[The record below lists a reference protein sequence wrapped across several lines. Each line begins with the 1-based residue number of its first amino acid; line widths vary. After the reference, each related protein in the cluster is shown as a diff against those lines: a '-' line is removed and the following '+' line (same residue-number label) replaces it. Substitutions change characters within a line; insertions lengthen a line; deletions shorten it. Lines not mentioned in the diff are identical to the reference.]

1 MAMASPDAAA
11 GLTSRSDG
19 RTRQRSVALKTGAI
33 QALLAVNGFIMVY
46 PLVVMVMSSF
56 KTNAEIFT
64 SPFAL
69 PHSLSLANAHKIW
82 ADTNFVRYLANSIGI
97 TSASIL
103 LILVFS
109 TMAAYAIA
117 RYEYRLN
124 GAILMFF
131 VSGMTVPLKL
141 AIIPLFLQLDALH
154 LIDTYAGLV
163 LVYVAMGI
171 PSAVFI
177 MTGFLR
183 SLPRELEE
191 SARMDG
197 AGEARIMVSIMLPL
211 ARPALVIVAIQ
222 NAVPIWNDFF
232 FPLILIT
239 SDERKTLPQGLT
251 TFVGEFVTD
260 WGVLFTGL
268 TLAALPIMI
277 LYIALSRQFIAGIT
291 QGAVK

>member
-1 MAMASPDAAA
+1 MRASA
-11 GLTSRSDG
+11 
-19 RTRQRSVALKTGAI
+19 RTGEFLKNGGI
-33 QALLAVNGFIMVY
+33 QAMLLINAFIMVY
-46 PLVVMVMSSF
+46 PLFVMVISSF

-64 SPFAL
+64 SPFAM
-69 PHSLSLANAHKIW
+69 PESFSLANAEKVW
-82 ADTNFVRYLANSIGI
+82 TDTNFVRYLANSIGV
-97 TSASIL
+97 TAASII
-103 LILVFS
+103 LIVVVS

-117 RYEYRLN
+117 RYEFRGSTL
-124 GAILMFF
+124 ILMFF
-131 VSGMTVPLKL
+131 LSGMTVPLKL
-141 AIIPLFLQLDALH
+141 AIIPLFIQLDTLH
-154 LIDTYAGLV
+154 LLDTYAGLV

-191 SARMDG
+191 APRVDG
-197 AGEARIMVSIMLPL
+197 ANEWHIMMQIMLPL
-211 ARPALVIVAIQ
+211 ARPAMVIVAIQ

-239 SDERKTLPQGLT
+239 SDNLKTLPQGLT
-251 TFVGEFVTD
+251 VFMGEFTTN

-268 TLAALPIMI
+268 SLAALPIT
-277 LYIALSRQFIAGIT
+277 LVYIALSRQFIAGIT

>member
-1 MAMASPDAAA
+1 MKN
-11 GLTSRSDG
+11 GGQL
-19 RTRQRSVALKTGAI
+19 VKNGAI
-33 QALLAVNGFIMVY
+33 QAVLLLNAFIMIY
-46 PLVVMVMSSF
+46 PLFVMVISSF

-69 PHSLSLANAHKIW
+69 PHSFSLANAGKVW
-82 ADTNFVRYLANSIGI
+82 TDTNFVRYLANSIGV
-97 TSASIL
+97 TAASIL
-103 LILVFS
+103 LIVIFS

-117 RYEYRLN
+117 RYEFRGNAL
-124 GAILMFF
+124 ILMFF
-131 VSGMTVPLKL
+131 LSGMTVPLKL
-141 AIIPLFLQLDALH
+141 AIIPLFIQLDTLH

-183 SLPRELEE
+183 ALPRELEE
-191 SARMDG
+191 APRIDG
-197 AGEARIMVSIMLPL
+197 ASEWQVMMLVMLPL
-211 ARPALVIVAIQ
+211 ARPAMVIVAIQ

-239 SDERKTLPQGLT
+239 SDSLKTLPQGLT
-251 TFVGEFVTD
+251 VFMGEFTTN

-268 TLAALPIMI
+268 SLAALPIT
-277 LYIALSRQFIAGIT
+277 LVYIALSRHFIAGIT
-291 QGAVK
+291 QGAVRW

>member
-1 MAMASPDAAA
+1 MRPSA
-11 GLTSRSDG
+11 
-19 RTRQRSVALKTGAI
+19 RTGEFLKNGGI
-33 QALLAVNGFIMVY
+33 QAVLLLNAFIMVY
-46 PLVVMVMSSF
+46 PLFVMVISSF

-64 SPFAL
+64 SPFAM
-69 PHSLSLANAHKIW
+69 PESFSLANAEKVW
-82 ADTNFVRYLANSIGI
+82 TDTNFVRYLANSIGV
-97 TSASIL
+97 TAASII
-103 LILVFS
+103 LIVVVS

-117 RYEYRLN
+117 RYEFRGSTL
-124 GAILMFF
+124 ILMFF
-131 VSGMTVPLKL
+131 LSGMTVPLKL
-141 AIIPLFLQLDALH
+141 AIIPLFIQLDTLH
-154 LIDTYAGLV
+154 LLDTYAGLV

-191 SARMDG
+191 APRVDG
-197 AGEARIMVSIMLPL
+197 ANEWHIMMQIMLPL
-211 ARPALVIVAIQ
+211 ARPAMVIVAIQ

-239 SDERKTLPQGLT
+239 SDNLKTLPQGLT
-251 TFVGEFVTD
+251 VFMGEFTTN

-268 TLAALPIMI
+268 SLAALPIT
-277 LYIALSRQFIAGIT
+277 LVYIALSRQFIAGIT

>member
-1 MAMASPDAAA
+1 MTAAA
-11 GLTSRSDG
+11 VDAPGGARLG
-19 RTRQRSVALKTGAI
+19 RRWSAKAGFL
-33 QALLAVNGFIMVY
+33 QAVLLLNAFIMIY
-46 PLVVMVMSSF
+46 PLVVMLLSSF

-69 PHSLSLANAHKIW
+69 PQSFSLTNLEAVW
-82 ADTNFVRYLANSIGI
+82 TGTNFVRYLANSVIVTGAA
-97 TSASIL
+97 TLA
-103 LILVFS
+103 ILVTG

-117 RYEYRLN
+117 RYRFRGN
-124 GAILMFF
+124 GVVLMIFL
-131 VSGMTVPLKL
+131 SGMTVPLKL
-141 AIIPLFLQLDALH
+141 AVIPLFIQLDALG
-154 LIDTYAGLV
+154 LVDSQAGLV

-191 SARMDG
+191 SARIDG
-197 AGEARIMVSIMLPL
+197 AGELRVMVSIMLPL
-211 ARPALVIVAIQ
+211 ARPAMVIVAIQ

-239 SDERKTLPQGLT
+239 SDSLKTLPQGLT
-251 TFVGEFVTD
+251 VFMGEFTTN

-268 TLAALPIMI
+268 SLAALPVT
-277 LYIALSRQFIAGIT
+277 LVYIALSRQFIAGLT

>member
-1 MAMASPDAAA
+1 
-11 GLTSRSDG
+11 
-19 RTRQRSVALKTGAI
+19 AI
-33 QALLAVNGFIMVY
+33 QGVLLLNAFIMVY
-46 PLVVMVMSSF
+46 PLFVMLISSF
-56 KTNAEIFT
+56 ETNAEIFT

-69 PHSLSLANAHKIW
+69 PHSFSLANAQKVW
-82 ADTNFVRYLANSIGI
+82 TDTNFVRYLANSIGV
-97 TSASIL
+97 TAASIV
-103 LILVFS
+103 LIVIFA

-117 RYEYRLN
+117 RYEFRGNALM
-124 GAILMFF
+124 LMFF
-131 VSGMTVPLKL
+131 LSGMTVPLKL
-141 AIIPLFLQLDALH
+141 AIIPLFIQLDTLH
-154 LIDTYAGLV
+154 LIDSYAGLV

-191 SARMDG
+191 APRIDG
-197 AGEARIMVSIMLPL
+197 ASEWQVMMLVMLPL
-211 ARPALVIVAIQ
+211 ARPAMVIVAIQ

-239 SDERKTLPQGLT
+239 SDSLKTLPQGLT
-251 TFVGEFVTD
+251 VFMGEFTTN

-268 TLAALPIMI
+268 SLAALPIT
-277 LYIALSRQFIAGIT
+277 LVYIALSRHFIAGIT

>member
-1 MAMASPDAAA
+1 MKKADEWAKNS
-11 GLTSRSDG
+11 L
-19 RTRQRSVALKTGAI
+19 I
-33 QALLAVNGFIMVY
+33 QVLLVLNAFIMIY
-46 PLVVMVMSSF
+46 PLFVMVMSSF
-56 KTNAEIFT
+56 KSNAEIFT
-64 SPFAL
+64 SPFSL
-69 PHSLSLANAHKIW
+69 PQNPSFDNITKVW
-82 ADTNFVRYLANSIGI
+82 TQTNFLQYLLNSIGV
-97 TSASIL
+97 TAASIV
-103 LILVFS
+103 LILVIG

-117 RYEYRLN
+117 RYEFKLS
-124 GAILMFF
+124 GIVLMFF
-131 VSGMTVPLKL
+131 ISGMTVPLKL
-141 AIIPLFLQLDALH
+141 AIIPLFIQLDALH
-154 LIDTYAGLV
+154 LIDSYAGLI

-191 SARMDG
+191 SARIDG
-197 AGEARIMVSIMLPL
+197 ASELLIMVKIMLPL

-239 SDERKTLPQGLT
+239 SDNLKTLPQGLT
-251 TFVGEFVTD
+251 VFMGEFVTD

-268 TLAALPIMI
+268 SLAALPITL
-277 LYIALSRQFIAGIT
+277 LYVLLSKQFIAGIT

>member
-1 MAMASPDAAA
+1 VKN
-11 GLTSRSDG
+11 GGQL
-19 RTRQRSVALKTGAI
+19 VKNGAI
-33 QALLAVNGFIMVY
+33 QAVLLLNAFIMIY
-46 PLVVMVMSSF
+46 PLFVMVISSF

-69 PHSLSLANAHKIW
+69 PHSFSLANAGKVW
-82 ADTNFVRYLANSIGI
+82 TDTNFVRYLANSIGV
-97 TSASIL
+97 TAASIV
-103 LILVFS
+103 LIVIFS

-117 RYEYRLN
+117 RYEFRGNAL
-124 GAILMFF
+124 ILMFF
-131 VSGMTVPLKL
+131 LSGMTVPLKL
-141 AIIPLFLQLDALH
+141 AIIPLFIQLDTLH

-183 SLPRELEE
+183 ALPRELEE
-191 SARMDG
+191 APRIDG
-197 AGEARIMVSIMLPL
+197 ASEWQVMMLVMLPL
-211 ARPALVIVAIQ
+211 ARPAMVIVAIQ

-239 SDERKTLPQGLT
+239 SDSLKTLPQGLT
-251 TFVGEFVTD
+251 VFMGEFTTN

-268 TLAALPIMI
+268 SLAALPITFV
-277 LYIALSRQFIAGIT
+277 YIALSRHFIAGIT

>member
-1 MAMASPDAAA
+1 VIVRRQF
-11 GLTSRSDG
+11 LTDS
-19 RTRQRSVALKTGAI
+19 AI
-33 QALLAVNGFIMVY
+33 QVVLALNAFIMIY
-46 PLVVMVMSSF
+46 PLIVMVLSSF

-69 PHSLSLANAHKIW
+69 PQSFTLANAGKVW
-82 ADTNFVRYLANSIGI
+82 TDTNFVQYLANSLIVTG
-97 TSASIL
+97 ASIV
-103 LILVFS
+103 LILLFS

-117 RYEYRLN
+117 RYEFRFSN
-124 GAILMFF
+124 AVLMFF
-131 VSGMTVPLKL
+131 LSGMTVPLKL
-141 AIIPLFLQLDALH
+141 AIIPLFIQLDTLH
-154 LIDTYAGLV
+154 LIDTYTGLV

-171 PSAVFI
+171 PSAIFI

-191 SARMDG
+191 AARLDG
-197 AGEARIMVSIMLPL
+197 ANELRVMVSVMLPM
-211 ARPALVIVAIQ
+211 ARPAMVIVGIQ

-239 SDERKTLPQGLT
+239 SDRLKTLPQGLT
-251 TFVGEFVTD
+251 VFMGEFTTN

-268 TLAALPIMI
+268 SLAALPIT
-277 LYIALSRQFIAGIT
+277 LVYIALSRQFIAGIT

>member
-1 MAMASPDAAA
+1 VKN
-11 GLTSRSDG
+11 GGQL
-19 RTRQRSVALKTGAI
+19 LKNGAI
-33 QALLAVNGFIMVY
+33 QAVLLLNAFIMIY
-46 PLVVMVMSSF
+46 PLFVMVISSF

-69 PHSLSLANAHKIW
+69 PHSFSLANAGKVW
-82 ADTNFVRYLANSIGI
+82 TDTNFVRYLANSIGV
-97 TSASIL
+97 TAASIV
-103 LILVFS
+103 LIVIFS

-117 RYEYRLN
+117 RYEFRGNAL
-124 GAILMFF
+124 ILMFF
-131 VSGMTVPLKL
+131 LSGMTVPLKL
-141 AIIPLFLQLDALH
+141 AIIPLFIQLDTLH

-183 SLPRELEE
+183 ALPRELEE
-191 SARMDG
+191 APRIDG
-197 AGEARIMVSIMLPL
+197 ASEWQVMMLVMLPL
-211 ARPALVIVAIQ
+211 ARPAMVIVAIQ

-239 SDERKTLPQGLT
+239 SDSLKTLPQGLT
-251 TFVGEFVTD
+251 VFMGEFTTN

-268 TLAALPIMI
+268 SLAALPIT
-277 LYIALSRQFIAGIT
+277 LVYIALSRHFIAGIT

>member
-1 MAMASPDAAA
+1 MRPSA
-11 GLTSRSDG
+11 
-19 RTRQRSVALKTGAI
+19 RTGEFLKNGGI
-33 QALLAVNGFIMVY
+33 QAVLLLNAFIMVY
-46 PLVVMVMSSF
+46 PLFVMVISSF

-64 SPFAL
+64 SPFAM
-69 PHSLSLANAHKIW
+69 PESFSLANAEKVW
-82 ADTNFVRYLANSIGI
+82 TDTNFVRYLANSIGV
-97 TSASIL
+97 TAASIV
-103 LILVFS
+103 LIVVFS

-117 RYEYRLN
+117 RYEFRGNAL
-124 GAILMFF
+124 ILMFF
-131 VSGMTVPLKL
+131 LSGMTVPLKL
-141 AIIPLFLQLDALH
+141 AIIPLFIQLDTLH
-154 LIDTYAGLV
+154 LLDTYAGLV

-191 SARMDG
+191 APRVDG
-197 AGEARIMVSIMLPL
+197 ANEWHIMMQIMLPL
-211 ARPALVIVAIQ
+211 ARPAMVIVAIQ

-239 SDERKTLPQGLT
+239 SDNLKTLPQGLT
-251 TFVGEFVTD
+251 VFMGEFTTN

-268 TLAALPIMI
+268 SLAALPIT
-277 LYIALSRQFIAGIT
+277 LVYIALSRQFIAGIT

>member
-1 MAMASPDAAA
+1 VKN
-11 GLTSRSDG
+11 GGQL
-19 RTRQRSVALKTGAI
+19 VKNGAI
-33 QALLAVNGFIMVY
+33 QAVLLLNAFIMIY
-46 PLVVMVMSSF
+46 PLFVMVISSF

-69 PHSLSLANAHKIW
+69 PHSFSLANAGKVW
-82 ADTNFVRYLANSIGI
+82 TDTNFVRYLANSIGV
-97 TSASIL
+97 TAASIV
-103 LILVFS
+103 LIVVFS

-117 RYEYRLN
+117 RYEFRGNAL
-124 GAILMFF
+124 ILMFF
-131 VSGMTVPLKL
+131 LSGMTVPLKL
-141 AIIPLFLQLDALH
+141 AIIPLFIQLDTLH

-183 SLPRELEE
+183 ALPRELEE
-191 SARMDG
+191 APRIDG
-197 AGEARIMVSIMLPL
+197 ASEWQVMMLVMLPL
-211 ARPALVIVAIQ
+211 ARPAMVIVAIQ

-239 SDERKTLPQGLT
+239 SDSLKTLPQGLT
-251 TFVGEFVTD
+251 VFMGEFTTN

-268 TLAALPIMI
+268 SLAALPIT
-277 LYIALSRQFIAGIT
+277 LVYIALSRHFIAGIT

>member
-1 MAMASPDAAA
+1 VRTSP
-11 GLTSRSDG
+11 
-19 RTRQRSVALKTGAI
+19 RTGEFLKNGGI
-33 QALLAVNGFIMVY
+33 QAVLLINAFIMVY
-46 PLVVMVMSSF
+46 PLFVMVISSF

-69 PHSLSLANAHKIW
+69 PQSFSLANAEKVW
-82 ADTNFVRYLANSIGI
+82 TDTNFVRYLANSIGV
-97 TSASIL
+97 TAASII
-103 LILVFS
+103 LIVVVS

-117 RYEYRLN
+117 RYEFRGSTL
-124 GAILMFF
+124 ILMFF
-131 VSGMTVPLKL
+131 LSGMTVPLKL
-141 AIIPLFLQLDALH
+141 AIIPLFIQLDTLH
-154 LIDTYAGLV
+154 LLDTYAGLV

-191 SARMDG
+191 APRVDG
-197 AGEARIMVSIMLPL
+197 ANEWHIMMQIMLPL
-211 ARPALVIVAIQ
+211 TRPAMVIVAIQ

-239 SDERKTLPQGLT
+239 SDNLKTLPQGLT
-251 TFVGEFVTD
+251 VFMGEFTTN

-268 TLAALPIMI
+268 SLAALPIT
-277 LYIALSRQFIAGIT
+277 LVYIALSRQFIAGIT

>member
-1 MAMASPDAAA
+1 MRNS
-11 GLTSRSDG
+11 G
-19 RTRQRSVALKTGAI
+19 QFLKNGAI
-33 QALLAVNGFIMVY
+33 QGVLLLNAFIMVY
-46 PLVVMVMSSF
+46 PLFVMLISSF

-69 PHSLSLANAHKIW
+69 PHSFSLANAQKVW
-82 ADTNFVRYLANSIGI
+82 TDTNFVRYLANSIGV
-97 TSASIL
+97 TAASIV
-103 LILVFS
+103 LIVIFA

-117 RYEYRLN
+117 RYEFRGNAL
-124 GAILMFF
+124 ILMFF
-131 VSGMTVPLKL
+131 LSGMTVPLKL
-141 AIIPLFLQLDALH
+141 AIIPLFIQLDTLH
-154 LIDTYAGLV
+154 LIDSYAGLV

-191 SARMDG
+191 APRIDG
-197 AGEARIMVSIMLPL
+197 ASEWQVMMLVMLPL
-211 ARPALVIVAIQ
+211 ARPAMVIVAIQ

-239 SDERKTLPQGLT
+239 SDSLKTLPQGLT
-251 TFVGEFVTD
+251 VFMGEFTTN

-268 TLAALPIMI
+268 SLAALPIT
-277 LYIALSRQFIAGIT
+277 LVYIALSRHFIAGIT

>member
-1 MAMASPDAAA
+1 VKNS
-11 GLTSRSDG
+11 G
-19 RTRQRSVALKTGAI
+19 QFLKNGAI
-33 QALLAVNGFIMVY
+33 QGVLLLNAFIMVY
-46 PLVVMVMSSF
+46 PLFVMLISSF

-69 PHSLSLANAHKIW
+69 PHSFSLANAEKVW
-82 ADTNFVRYLANSIGI
+82 TETNFVRYLANSIGV
-97 TSASIL
+97 TGASIV
-103 LILVFS
+103 LIVVFS

-117 RYEYRLN
+117 RYEFRGNALM
-124 GAILMFF
+124 LMFF
-131 VSGMTVPLKL
+131 LSGMTVPLKL
-141 AIIPLFLQLDALH
+141 AIIPLFIQLDTLH
-154 LIDTYAGLV
+154 LIDSYAGLV

-191 SARMDG
+191 APRIDG
-197 AGEARIMVSIMLPL
+197 ASELQVMMLVMLPL
-211 ARPALVIVAIQ
+211 ARPAMVIVAIQ

-239 SDERKTLPQGLT
+239 SDSLKTLPQGLT
-251 TFVGEFVTD
+251 VFMGEFTTN

-268 TLAALPIMI
+268 SLAALPIT
-277 LYIALSRQFIAGIT
+277 LVYIALSRHFIAGIT